1 MMVTFLYIKTK
12 KTVIIN
18 DHGFYR
24 NYTPIIVSL
33 AGNYPPI
40 ISSKLASVRVA

>member
-1 MMVTFLYIKTK
+1 
-12 KTVIIN
+12 VIIY

-33 AGNYPPI
+33 ARDYPI